1 MWCWVL
7 MMTARFTLD
16 NLRPHAKNPAIA
28 NFFAQ
33 LGIVEELGRGTRALY
48 EYVPKISGG
57 QMPVIEEKDEFRV
70 VIPYQGNI
78 IDDTQNDTQKSAND
92 TLNQKSRRIKLVE
105 IINEDK
111 HISVETLANKLKVSI
126 ITIKRDLKALDI
138 KWEGSSKTGFWV
150 KK

>member
-1 MWCWVL
+1 
-7 MMTARFTLD
+7 
-16 NLRPHAKNPAIA
+16 
-28 NFFAQ
+28 
-33 LGIVEELGRGTRALY
+33 
-48 EYVPKISGG
+48 
-57 QMPVIEEKDEFRV
+57 MPVIEEKDEFRV

-92 TLNQKSRRIKLVE
+92 TLSQKSRRIKLVE